1 MARHETCACCHARVV
16 PIRPSFAARAAFFG
30 ALLPFAAMM
39 LAYPF
44 GGFLWP
50 FIVPLLMVAG
60 MGIGPLVDAA
70 FAPALCPECHRRFT
84 AVTVEEPLP
93 AARAATILR
102 A

>member
-16 PIRPSFAARAAFFG
+16 PVRPSFAARAAFFG
-30 ALLPFAAMM
+30 ALLPFFALL

-50 FIVPLLMVAG
+50 FIVPVVMLGGFGL
-60 MGIGPLVDAA
+60 GPLVDAA
-70 FAPALCPECHRRFT
+70 FAPATCPECNKRFT
-84 AVTVEEPLP
+84 ALEREPLP
-93 AARAATILR
+93 AARPATILR